1 MKLKEIQT
9 FERYLKVRT
18 QKELMRWIFWLYN
31 FQAGTVNDEIALV
44 NQELWNRT
52 FD

>member
-18 QKELMRWIFWLYN
+18 QKELFAWICWL
-31 FQAGTVNDEIALV
+31 FDLQAGLVNDEIALV
-44 NQELWNRT
+44 NQEIWERT
-52 FD
+52 N